1 MSLWIGF
8 PRFRT
13 RNLGRRKEDVWA
25 FAEDNEEG
33 RHFMLGGRPRD
44 FTVKE
49 KWGPAESPG
58 PALPVFLI

>member
-1 MSLWIGF
+1 MWIEF

-13 RNLGRRKEDVWA
+13 RNLGRRKEDVRA

-44 FTVKE
+44 FTVK
-49 KWGPAESPG
+49 GQ
-58 PALPVFLI
+58 